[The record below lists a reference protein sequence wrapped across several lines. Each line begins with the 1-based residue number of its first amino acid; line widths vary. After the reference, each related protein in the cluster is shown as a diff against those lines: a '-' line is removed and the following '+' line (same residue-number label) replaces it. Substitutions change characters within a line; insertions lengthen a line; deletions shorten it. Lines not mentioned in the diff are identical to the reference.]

1 VYRAFVVLV
10 GQERPRTGSS
20 ERPDHAGPKAFR
32 TLIVGSY
39 TRAGRVHRVI
49 ASLRADE
56 FWAVLDLSD
65 AGIRLV
71 EHLRGFDDGEAQA
84 VHLAVDYLLCLPGG
98 VVVRRFE
105 PLARRWRELNGRPGA
120 GRGARAAA

>member
-1 VYRAFVVLV
+1 VYLAFAVLV
-10 GQERPRTGSS
+10 DQEKPGTGSS
-20 ERPDHAGPKAFR
+20 ERPDRAGLNAFR

-39 TRAGRVHRVI
+39 RRAGRVHRVI

-56 FWAVLDLSD
+56 FWAVLDVSE
-65 AGIRLV
+65 AGAGLV

-98 VVVRRFE
+98 VVVRRYE
-105 PLARRWRELNGRPGA
+105 PLAHRWLELNGRPGV
-120 GRGARAAA
+120 GRARAAA